1 MNDKIFNHSEF
12 YGKKIHFLK
21 SKGRFIKGS
30 TYEAIKFHNAYF
42 KYISIPLFM
51 LIIFCIYFLGFI
63 APQHLP
69 TFFMMI
75 SKAIMASCSL
85 AFAFSVVT
93 DRYEICIVKIIDN
106 WMRKLINSNQIII
119 TSGKDQ

>member
-12 YGKKIHFLK
+12 YGKKIHFLE

-30 TYEAIKFHNAYF
+30 TYEAMKFHNAYYKF
-42 KYISIPLFM
+42 ISIPLFM

-63 APQHLP
+63 APLHLP
-69 TFFMMI
+69 TFYILI
-75 SKAIMASCSL
+75 SKAIMAACSL

-93 DRYEICIVKIIDN
+93 DKYENFIVKIIDI
-106 WMRKLINSNQIII
+106 WMKQLIDSNQIII
-119 TSGKDQ
+119 TSGTAQ